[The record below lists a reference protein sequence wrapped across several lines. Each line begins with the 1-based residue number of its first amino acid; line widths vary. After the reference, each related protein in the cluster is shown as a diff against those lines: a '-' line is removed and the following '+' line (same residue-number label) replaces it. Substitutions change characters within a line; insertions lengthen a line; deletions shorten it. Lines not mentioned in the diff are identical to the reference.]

1 MDIAKQYSH
10 LSCVQHAQIIQEIE
24 RVRKCDE
31 ENGKATLAR
40 NLIDFLWQ
48 LEQYGFITGPERV
61 RYMDALHVSGVK
73 KGKAG
78 VSGVKV
84 QK

>member
-31 ENGKATLAR
+31 NEKATLAR

-48 LEQYGFITGPERV
+48 LEQFSFITGSERV
-61 RYMDALHVSGVK
+61 RYMDALLVAGVR

-78 VSGVKV
+78 AGGVKV
-84 QK
+84 HK

>member
-24 RVRKCDE
+24 RVRKCEE
-31 ENGKATLAR
+31 ENEKTTLAR

-48 LEQYGFITGPERV
+48 LEQFSFITGVERV
-61 RYMDALHVSGVK
+61 RYMDALLVAGVK

-78 VSGVKV
+78 AGGVKV
-84 QK
+84 HK